1 MLLNTLFD
9 TWLLWALTFLVVAL
23 LCYIV
28 WLRLELWATR
38 RVLAALELAEV
49 REPKKPR
56 SKSLLPALLA
66 WALLLLALGQTLSY
80 LLD

>member
-1 MLLNTLFD
+1 M
-9 TWLLWALTFLVVAL
+9 
-23 LCYIV
+23 
-28 WLRLELWATR
+28 
-38 RVLAALELAEV
+38 LAALELAEV

-56 SKSLLPALLA
+56 GKSILPALLA